1 MPRKLAWDRD
11 ETVVEQAEQ
20 DMVAQ
25 DDRSVAPSLDSGR
38 QEIGLFRPFGFSDA
52 DEIKRR
58 ARERARQK
66 PEAYNVHDCYY
77 KTGFIQ
83 KVAKHAYFENV
94 TLAVIVVNAIWI
106 AIDADEN
113 PAETLLDAK
122 WPFVFADVSFFSYFL
137 LELIIRFLAF
147 ERKCNCFKDGWF
159 VFDTSL
165 VTLYMFDPFIIT
177 LAVAASGGAKIDLPT
192 SVLRLFRLARL
203 SRLVRMLRSLPE
215 LMIMIKG
222 MVTAAAT
229 VSYTL
234 GLLLIFTYVFAI
246 AMTQLSIDTQ
256 FREKYFDGVALSM
269 YSLIIYGTFLDS
281 LADFCDDIRAEST
294 PCLIAV
300 TIFVV
305 VASMTV
311 MNMLIGVLCEV
322 IAAVAEDEKET
333 MITEKVYDKLGNIV
347 KAIDND
353 GDGSISF
360 RQLEKIV
367 DDREALDVLSS
378 LNVDPTDLIDV
389 VEDLLSEH
397 GKKVKFDDFMEVV
410 LNLRGGLTAKLKD
423 IYFVNKRFNQKFEE
437 TKSTMEVLH
446 KKLDILRQS

>member
-1 MPRKLAWDRD
+1 
-11 ETVVEQAEQ
+11 
-20 DMVAQ
+20 
-25 DDRSVAPSLDSGR
+25 
-38 QEIGLFRPFGFSDA
+38 
-52 DEIKRR
+52 
-58 ARERARQK
+58 
-66 PEAYNVHDCYY
+66 
-77 KTGFIQ
+77 
-83 KVAKHAYFENV
+83 
-94 TLAVIVVNAIWI
+94 
-106 AIDADEN
+106 
-113 PAETLLDAK
+113 
-122 WPFVFADVSFFSYFL
+122 
-137 LELIIRFLAF
+137 
-147 ERKCNCFKDGWF
+147 
-159 VFDTSL
+159 
-165 VTLYMFDPFIIT
+165 
-177 LAVAASGGAKIDLPT
+177 
-192 SVLRLFRLARL
+192 
-203 SRLVRMLRSLPE
+203 
-215 LMIMIKG
+215 
-222 MVTAAAT
+222 
-229 VSYTL
+229 
-234 GLLLIFTYVFAI
+234 
-246 AMTQLSIDTQ
+246 
-256 FREKYFDGVALSM
+256 M
-269 YSLIIYGTFLDS
+269 YSLIVYGTFLDS
-281 LADFCDDIRAEST
+281 LAEFCDDIRAEST

>member
-1 MPRKLAWDRD
+1 MK
-11 ETVVEQAEQ
+11 
-20 DMVAQ
+20 
-25 DDRSVAPSLDSGR
+25 
-38 QEIGLFRPFGFSDA
+38 
-52 DEIKRR
+52 K
-58 ARERARQK
+58 
-66 PEAYNVHDCYY
+66 EASEYDVHDCYY
-77 KTGFIQ
+77 KTGFFQCI
-83 KVAKHAYFENV
+83 AKNIYFENT

-106 AIDADEN
+106 AVDADWN
-113 PAETLLDAK
+113 RAETLLDAN
-122 WPFVFADVSFFSYFL
+122 WPFVFADSAFFAYFV
-137 LELIIRFLAF
+137 LELFVRFMAF
-147 ERKCNCFKDGWF
+147 ERKCNCLKDAWF
-159 VFDTSL
+159 VFDTTL
-165 VTLYMFDPFIIT
+165 VALYLFDPFIIT
-177 LAVAASGGAKIDLPT
+177 LTVAASGGGKLDLPT
-192 SVLRLFRLARL
+192 SILRLFRLARL
-203 SRLVRMLRSLPE
+203 SRLVRMLKSLPE
-215 LMIMIKG
+215 LLIMIKG
-222 MVTAAAT
+222 MVKAAAT

-234 GLLLIFTYVFAI
+234 GLLIIFTYVFAI
-246 AMTQLSIDTQ
+246 ALTQLSVGTE
-256 FREKYFDGVALSM
+256 FRERYFKGVALSM
-269 YSLIIYGTFLDS
+269 YSLIVYGTFLDS
-281 LADFCDDIRAEST
+281 LAEFCDDIRAEST